1 MNTRIARRLNEARKD
16 EKALKKAGNEVVDAH
31 NIAVSCGYIEL
42 PHLTFKGCVDDGV
55 GVEVYVTPKSGMVA
69 LDDLY
74 NLKTVWGANR
84 VEVCFDPNDGDN
96 GGYVCVWFET
106 K

>member
-16 EKALKKAGNEVVDAH
+16 EKTLNMAGREIVDAH
-31 NIAVSCGYIEL
+31 NIAVACGYIEL
-42 PHLTFKGCVDDGV
+42 PHLIFVDCAENSA
-55 GVEVYVTPKSGMVA
+55 GVEVYVTPKSGMIN

-74 NLKTVWGANR
+74 NLKTVWGADH
-84 VEVCFDPNDGDN
+84 VEVCFDPIN
-96 GGYVCVWFET
+96 GGYVCVLFKT